1 MEKSMEHEMDTRIVY
16 WFMGSSQRKNPSY
29 ITSYYIMVIIT

>member
-16 WFMGSSQRKNPSY
+16 WFVGSSQGKTQV